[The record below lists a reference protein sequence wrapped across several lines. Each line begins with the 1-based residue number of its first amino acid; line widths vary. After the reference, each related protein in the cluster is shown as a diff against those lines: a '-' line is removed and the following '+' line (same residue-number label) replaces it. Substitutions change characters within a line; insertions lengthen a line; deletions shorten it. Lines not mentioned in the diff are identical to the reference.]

1 MRPPCEV
8 VIKYVLPA
16 FRCSVARSLV
26 NDYGF
31 TQVKTASALGTTQAA
46 ISYYLGERRGSRIR
60 GFEENDLVRAA
71 AVDVAKGLA
80 SGQLAGTDAT
90 AKFCLLCSK
99 LRSTDAFCQF
109 HKSVVAVDTECHSC
123 MMTGC

>member
-26 NDYGF
+26 TEYGF
-31 TQVKTASALGTTQAA
+31 TQVKAAAALGTTQAA
-46 ISYYLGERRGSRIR
+46 VSYYLGERRGSRIR
-60 GFEENDLVRAA
+60 GFEENEIVRAA

-80 SGQLAGTDAT
+80 TGQLRSADST

-99 LRSTDAFCQF
+99 LRSTDAFCAF
-109 HKSVVAVDTECHSC
+109 HKSVGAEDDDCTSC
-123 MMTGC
+123 LMTGT